1 MIETVMVNLSLNLA
15 TLLGVMLVL
24 LGLSL
29 IVAGVIRPFRASNL
43 IQNLALAVVYLL
55 AGLILLTQG
64 WRLDPIL
71 QFTQLLLIG
80 SSIYWVAKDVF
91 YRS

>member
-1 MIETVMVNLSLNLA
+1 MVNVGVSLA
-15 TLLGVMLVL
+15 TLLGLMLVL

-29 IVAGVIRPFRASNL
+29 VLGGLVRPFRVSRL
-43 IQNLALAVVYLL
+43 IQNLVLAVVYLL
-55 AGLILLTQG
+55 AGLILFLQG

-80 SSIYWVAKDVF
+80 SSIYWVVKDAF
-91 YRS
+91 YRR

>member
-1 MIETVMVNLSLNLA
+1 MVQIGFNFA
-15 TLLGVMLVL
+15 ALLGVALAL

-29 IVAGVIRPFRASNL
+29 FIVGAIRPFRAGSL
-43 IQNLALAVVYLL
+43 VQNLVLAVVYLL
-55 AGLILLTQG
+55 AGFILFFQG

-80 SSIYWVAKDVF
+80 SSAYWVVKELF